1 MRFFSHISHDR
12 VLSRVPLAI
21 QFLRPFLHSSLIFC
35 STESSMM
42 TDAVSA
48 LLASLFRGTSKVSA
62 IQLVPNIYLW
72 NEFTSQHINGSRTVS
87 KNFPP
92 NHYEHLWN
100 MQVYNRKAKNQEC
113 SVCLIFRLSSL
124 DDGGHW
130 VTNLDIKGSPCKFM
144 ASFSISKAPSSI
156 ELPLD
161 SSCSQGNA
169 HKDMRSSSL
178 AEAW

>member
-1 MRFFSHISHDR
+1 M
-12 VLSRVPLAI
+12 SRVPPAI
-21 QFLRPFLHSSLIFC
+21 QFLRTFLHNSLIFC
-35 STESSMM
+35 STESSVM

-48 LLASLFRGTSKVSA
+48 SFVSLFWGTSKVSA
-62 IQLVPNIYLW
+62 IELVPNIYLW
-72 NEFTSQHINGSRTVS
+72 NEFTSQHISGSRTAS

-92 NHYEHLWN
+92 NHYEHRWN
-100 MQVYNRKAKNQEC
+100 MLVYNRKAKNREC
-113 SVCLIFRLSSL
+113 SVCLIFRPSSL
-124 DDGGHW
+124 DAGGHW
-130 VTNLDIKGSPCKFM
+130 VTNLDIRGSPCKFM
-144 ASFSISKAPSSI
+144 ASFSIGKAPSSI